1 MRKTIVWRITLMLIL
16 FMGITTMSCAQQ
28 ITKEQLKELFKANAV
43 DLSSFTS
50 DEFIGQ
56 LTARHNHGN
65 KERVRESMERL
76 KTYLSGPFYD
86 DCCDIM
92 YDYYAKH
99 VTESDYTF
107 LLASYKSPEGVAIV
121 EKNSQLMK
129 RFMPALM
136 NYLQANM
143 PAKMQACMDGKKV
156 EPLKYTGPESFKK
169 KWDIMVRESGSDQ
182 IVNAVMGNISHQI
195 ESVAKKN
202 NPEKMESVKAL
213 IRILMEDVFVVVCN
227 TAGEVYTE
235 TDLDFSLSL
244 LRSEA
249 GQHLKAANM
258 DMMSNFIPMS
268 QAISEKMMAVI
279 NK

>member
-1 MRKTIVWRITLMLIL
+1 
-16 FMGITTMSCAQQ
+16 
-28 ITKEQLKELFKANAV
+28 
-43 DLSSFTS
+43 
-50 DEFIGQ
+50 
-56 LTARHNHGN
+56 
-65 KERVRESMERL
+65 
-76 KTYLSGPFYD
+76 
-86 DCCDIM
+86 
-92 YDYYAKH
+92 
-99 VTESDYTF
+99 
-107 LLASYKSPEGVAIV
+107 
-121 EKNSQLMK
+121 
-129 RFMPALM
+129 
-136 NYLQANM
+136 
-143 PAKMQACMDGKKV
+143 
-156 EPLKYTGPESFKK
+156 
-169 KWDIMVRESGSDQ
+169 MVRESGSDQ

-235 TDLDFSLSL
+235 ADLDFSLSL